1 MTATAEETKTDE
13 GQGGVGRIAR
23 VIGPVVDVEF
33 PVDDM
38 PEMYNLLE
46 VELEFLG
53 ETKILSL
60 EVALHIGD
68 GMVRAISLQP
78 TDGLVRGAQVKD
90 TGGPISV
97 PVGDVTKGHVFN
109 ALGDCLN
116 LEEGE
121 ELDVQER
128 WGIHRPAPAFDQ
140 LESKTQMFETGIK
153 VIDLLAPYVLGGKI
167 GLFGGAGVGK
177 TVLIQEMIARVA
189 KDHGGVSVFAG
200 VGERT
205 REGNDLIVEMEE
217 AGVIGQTA
225 LVFGQMD
232 EPPGTRLRVALSA
245 LTMAEY
251 FRDVQ
256 SQDVLLFIDNI
267 FRFTQAG
274 SEVSTLLGRMPS
286 AVGYQPNLADEMG
299 TLQER
304 ITSTR
309 GHSITSMQAIYVPA
323 DDYTDPAPAAT
334 FAHLDATTELS
345 REIAS
350 LGIYPAVDPLTS
362 TSRILDAQYIGK
374 DHYECAI
381 RIKQILQRNKE
392 LQDII
397 AILGVDELSEEDKV
411 IVSRARRIQRFLSQN
426 TYVAKQFTGLEGS
439 TVPIGDTIEAFNKIA
454 DGDYDHVAEQAF
466 FMCGGLDDVDRKWAE
481 IQKQTGQSD
490 DSGGGKSS
498 GKSDDK
504 AEDKSDDD
512 ATTTSPTTSPTTRP
526 RTSPTTT
533 RASES
538 EDKSDDKSDDDSD
551 DDSDDSED
559 KKADDDS

>member
-1 MTATAEETKTDE
+1 MTATIQENTAE
-13 GQGGVGRIAR
+13 QSAGGVGRIAR
-23 VIGPVVDVEF
+23 VIGPVVDIEF
-33 PVDDM
+33 PSDSM
-38 PEMYNLLE
+38 PEIYNKLE
-46 VELEFLG
+46 VDFELGG
-53 ETKILSL
+53 ETRTLPL
-60 EVALHIGD
+60 EVAQHIGD
-68 GMVRAISLQP
+68 GMVRAISLKP
-78 TDGLVRGAQVKD
+78 TDGLVRGAQVRD
-90 TGGPISV
+90 TGGPITV
-97 PVGDVTKGHVFN
+97 PVGDVTLGRVFN
-109 ALGDCLN
+109 ATGDVLN

-121 ELDVQER
+121 TFEVNER
-128 WGIHRPAPAFDQ
+128 WGIHRKAPAFDQ
-140 LESKTQMFETGIK
+140 LESKTQMFQTGIK
-153 VIDLLAPYVLGGKI
+153 VIDLLTPYVQGGKI

-256 SQDVLLFIDNI
+256 GQDVLLFIDNI

-323 DDYTDPAPAAT
+323 DDYTDPAPATT

-362 TSRILDAQYIGK
+362 TSRILDPRYIGE
-374 DHYECAI
+374 DHYNTAV

-397 AILGVDELSEEDKV
+397 AILGVDELSEEDKI

-426 TYVAKQFTGLEGS
+426 TYVAKQFTGIEGS
-439 TVPIGDTIEAFNKIA
+439 TVPIEDTIEGFTKIA
-454 DGDYDHVAEQAF
+454 DGEFDHVAEQAF
-466 FMCGGLDDVDRKWAE
+466 FMCGGLDDVERKWSE
-481 IQKQTGQSD
+481 IQKNL
-490 DSGGGKSS
+490 
-498 GKSDDK
+498 
-504 AEDKSDDD
+504 
-512 ATTTSPTTSPTTRP
+512 
-526 RTSPTTT
+526 
-533 RASES
+533 
-538 EDKSDDKSDDDSD
+538 
-551 DDSDDSED
+551 
-559 KKADDDS
+559 

>member
-1 MTATAEETKTDE
+1 MTATIMNRETDNKAA
-13 GQGGVGRIAR
+13 GVGRIAR
-23 VIGPVVDVEF
+23 VTGPVVDIEF
-33 PVDDM
+33 PSDSM
-38 PEMYNLLE
+38 PDMYNMLKTE
-46 VELEFLG
+46 VELGG
-53 ETKILSL
+53 ETTTLTL

-68 GMVRAISLQP
+68 GMVRAISMQP
-78 TDGLVRGAQVKD
+78 TDGLVRGSQVQD
-90 TGGPISV
+90 TGGPITV

-109 ALGDCLN
+109 ALGDALN
-116 LEEGE
+116 LVEGE
-121 ELDVQER
+121 KLEINER
-128 WGIHRPAPAFDQ
+128 WGIHRKAPAFDQ
-140 LESKTQMFETGIK
+140 LESKTEMFETGIK
-153 VIDLLAPYVLGGKI
+153 VIDLLTPYVQGGKI

-205 REGNDLIVEMEE
+205 REGNDLIAEMDE

-256 SQDVLLFIDNI
+256 GQDVLLFIDNI

-299 TLQER
+299 VLQER

-323 DDYTDPAPAAT
+323 DDYTDPAPATT

-362 TSRILDAQYIGK
+362 TSRILDANYIGE
-374 DHYECAI
+374 DHYNTAI

-397 AILGVDELSEEDKV
+397 AILGVDELSEEDKI

-426 TYVAKQFTGLEGS
+426 TYVAKQFTGIEGS
-439 TVPIGDTIEAFNKIA
+439 TVPIKDTIEAFSKIA

-466 FMCGGLDDVDRKWAE
+466 FMCGGLDDVEKKWSE
-481 IQKQTGQSD
+481 IQKSL
-490 DSGGGKSS
+490 
-498 GKSDDK
+498 
-504 AEDKSDDD
+504 
-512 ATTTSPTTSPTTRP
+512 
-526 RTSPTTT
+526 
-533 RASES
+533 
-538 EDKSDDKSDDDSD
+538 
-551 DDSDDSED
+551 
-559 KKADDDS
+559 